1 MLAFTEATDTPNIHV
16 FDNAAFS
23 DDEEEDKEEM
33 ATVNVSWGSPRPSFF
48 DSMESDSGKENRSP
62 DAFSSVAYSWRP
74 QKPLKPQSGTTVEK
88 PLKSILKNGVSS
100 AAKNTS
106 ESDRISAGIEDIEN
120 QIRRLTGKLAELRL
134 QQAAAAEAE
143 GQAQGKQH
151 AECEKNKGEKE
162 KKREVEV
169 MVGDSC
175 NLQTAAC
182 VKQPVRRG
190 RIVAAKFMTGVASLH
205 KKMVELQEPPT
216 RFQQDRRKSCFTR
229 LPLEEQKEMRKVSR
243 SLSLSPRKP
252 APRIFKISGFPT
264 VGAKVP
270 VRKADVTT
278 LAKPKALFPDNVAG
292 SGRRDYSGKVP
303 DQPIA
308 SLQSRR
314 KSCYYKLPK
323 ESVEK
328 AKGPRSSSLSPKKP
342 RPSISKTPGFLTV
355 GSKKPVKRDGVINLT
370 QPKTLFQGEE
380 AGGGRKPVA
389 GNMKSSRVVG
399 SRYVKTST
407 VSKKGVAACGSQTNL
422 KVIGKQ
428 SLQASRKEV
437 AKKTGGEARR
447 QPAKEVLDAD
457 NGTVDNG
464 EPVTPQKP
472 EQESPAP
479 RRKMWMQ
486 ESPVTAMA
494 NLLPK
499 IRTIRTTPES
509 PRDSGCVKRAVDRIG
524 MLSYFQEDELVSSRS
539 LDPLSFVEE

>member
-342 RPSISKTPGFLTV
+342 RPSVSKTPGFLTVGSKQPVKRDGLTNLTQPKTLFPDNVAGIGRRDYSGKVPDQPIASLQIRRKSCYYKLPKEGIEKAKGPRSSSLSPKKPRPSISKTPGFLTV

-399 SRYVKTST
+399 SRQT
-407 VSKKGVAACGSQTNL
+407 VVA
-422 KVIGKQ
+422 GKQ
-428 SLQASRKEV
+428 K
-437 AKKTGGEARR
+437 G
-447 QPAKEVLDAD
+447 
-457 NGTVDNG
+457 
-464 EPVTPQKP
+464 
-472 EQESPAP
+472 
-479 RRKMWMQ
+479 
-486 ESPVTAMA
+486 
-494 NLLPK
+494 
-499 IRTIRTTPES
+499 
-509 PRDSGCVKRAVDRIG
+509 
-524 MLSYFQEDELVSSRS
+524 SS
-539 LDPLSFVEE
+539 